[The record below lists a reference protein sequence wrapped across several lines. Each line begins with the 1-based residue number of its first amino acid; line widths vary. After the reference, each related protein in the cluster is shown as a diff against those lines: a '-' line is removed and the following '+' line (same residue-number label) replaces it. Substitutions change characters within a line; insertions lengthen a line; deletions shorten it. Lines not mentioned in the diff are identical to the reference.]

1 MTSDNAAS
9 PRPSDAAERTAHLY
23 LVRHGEFPSNP
34 LGLLDTEVPGQ
45 PLNAKGREQA
55 GIAGEQLIGL
65 GSSATAVYHSQ
76 AERAKNTAQI
86 ISGALG
92 VDAVEVPGA
101 FEVQAGEL
109 EKRGDP
115 DALAVYRSYTHA
127 WMRGNDLA
135 SALPG
140 GESGE
145 DVRARI
151 FPQIETLYRDHVAQG
166 RDAVLVI
173 HGTLIRVVSG
183 LLGAID
189 GDFAASHAVPNCGII
204 GLIPSG
210 DGELGGAASW
220 ECDDWAGITP
230 QA

>member
-1 MTSDNAAS
+1 MTSDNAS
-9 PRPSDAAERTAHLY
+9 PQPAGPAEHTPHLY

-55 GIAGEQLIGL
+55 GVAGEQLIGL
-65 GSSATAVYHSQ
+65 GSTASAVYHSQ

-92 VDAVEVPGA
+92 VEAVEVPGA

-115 DALAVYRSYTHA
+115 DALATYRSYTHA
-127 WMRGNDLA
+127 WMRGSDLA

-151 FPQIETLYRDHVAQG
+151 FPQIEKLYREHVSQG

-173 HGTLIRVVSG
+173 HGTLIRVTAG

-189 GDFAASHAVPNCGII
+189 GDFSASHAVPNCGII
-204 GLIPSG
+204 GLIPAG

-220 ECDDWAGITP
+220 ACDDWAGTTP

>member
-1 MTSDNAAS
+1 MTSDNAAAS
-9 PRPSDAAERTAHLY
+9 PSAAPTERAAHLF

-34 LGLLDTEVPGQ
+34 LGLLDTAVPGQ

-55 GIAGEQLIGL
+55 GIAAEQLIGL
-65 GSSATAVYHSQ
+65 GSTATAVFHSQ
-76 AERAKNTAQI
+76 AERAKNTAEI

-115 DALAVYRSYTHA
+115 DALASYRSYTHA

-173 HGTLIRVVSG
+173 HGTLIRVTAG

-189 GDFAASHAVPNCGII
+189 GDFSASHAVPNCGII
-204 GLIPSG
+204 GLIPHG
-210 DGELGGAASW
+210 RGELGGAETW
-220 ECDDWAGITP
+220 ECDDWAGVTP

>member
-9 PRPSDAAERTAHLY
+9 PRPSDPAERTAHLY

-65 GSSATAVYHSQ
+65 GSTATAVYHSQ

-127 WMRGNDLA
+127 WMRGNDLT

-173 HGTLIRVVSG
+173 HGTLIRVASG

>member
-1 MTSDNAAS
+1 MTSENAS
-9 PRPSDAAERTAHLY
+9 PKPAAAAERPAHLY

-34 LGLLDTEVPGQ
+34 LGLLDTALPGE
-45 PLNAKGREQA
+45 PLNARGREQA
-55 GIAGEQLIGL
+55 GVAGEQLIGL
-65 GSSATAVYHSQ
+65 ACTATAVSHSQ

-92 VDAVEVPGA
+92 VPAIEVPGA

-115 DALAVYRSYTHA
+115 DALATYRSYTHA
-127 WMRGNDLA
+127 WMRGNDLDFP
-135 SALPG
+135 LPG
-140 GESGE
+140 GESGN

-151 FPQIETLYRDHVAQG
+151 FPQIEALYREHVSQG

-173 HGTLIRVVSG
+173 HGTLIRVVAS

-189 GDFAASHAVPNCGII
+189 GDFSAAHAVPNCGII
-204 GLIPSG
+204 GLLPSG
-210 DGELGGAASW
+210 EGSLGGAASW
-220 ECDDWAGITP
+220 ECDDWAGTTP

>member
-1 MTSDNAAS
+1 MTPDTATPEPAAT
-9 PRPSDAAERTAHLY
+9 AERTPHLY

-34 LGLLDTEVPGQ
+34 LGLLDTAVPGQ

-55 GIAGEQLIGL
+55 GGAGEQLIGL
-65 GSSATAVYHSQ
+65 GSTATVVHHSE

-86 ISGALG
+86 IAGALG
-92 VDAVEVPGA
+92 VDTLEVPGA
-101 FEVQAGEL
+101 YEVQAGEL

-115 DALAVYRSYTHA
+115 DALASYRSYTHA
-127 WMRGNDLA
+127 WMRGNDLR
-135 SALPG
+135 SGLPG
-140 GESGE
+140 GESGTA
-145 DVRARI
+145 VRTRI
-151 FPQIETLYRDHVAQG
+151 FTQIEMLYREHVLQG

-173 HGTLIRVVSG
+173 HGTLIRVTAG

-210 DGELGGAASW
+210 GGTLAGAGSW

>member
-1 MTSDNAAS
+1 MTSENAS
-9 PRPSDAAERTAHLY
+9 PQTAATTERIPHLF

-34 LGLLDTEVPGQ
+34 LGLLDTAVPGQ

-55 GIAGEQLIGL
+55 GVAGEQLIAL
-65 GSSATAVYHSQ
+65 GCTATSVSHSQ

-86 ISGALG
+86 ISAALG
-92 VDAVEVPGA
+92 VPAVEVPGA

-115 DALAVYRSYTHA
+115 DALATYRSYTHA
-127 WMRGNDLA
+127 WMRGNDVA

-173 HGTLIRVVSG
+173 HGTLIRVAAS

-189 GDFAASHAVPNCGII
+189 GDFSASHAVPNCGII

-210 DGELGGAASW
+210 DGELGGAKSW
-220 ECDDWAGITP
+220 SCDDWAGTTP